1 MTKKEIEKIRKTA
14 LKLYEETG
22 ATAVYDYAL
31 TIEGIDYSY
40 CTGCEA
46 DTPTLTDGKL
56 LCECLV
62 CGGSKE

>member
-1 MTKKEIEKIRKTA
+1 MTKKEINKYRNKA

-22 ATAVYDYAL
+22 ASAVYDYGNEL
-31 TIEGIDYSY
+31 NLDYSY

-46 DTPTLTDGKL
+46 DTPTLTDGNE

-62 CGGSKE
+62 CGGAKDS